1 MRATRTRLAPILLA
15 SSIVGAL
22 GVVGCTATTTTSSG
36 PAGGQPS
43 ATSGTGSGA
52 TSPERS
58 TTTRRNAGSTATT
71 DRTTGTDDT
80 DTTESTDTTDAG
92 ALPAACDLI
101 TQRDAEAA
109 IGEPV
114 TAGTHS
120 TSECWWSTANDLKTV
135 NVIRREGDI
144 EQWRSGLQS
153 SSSWEPIAL
162 GDEGYRGTVLDSI
175 TFRKGEVTYEIN
187 VVYSSK
193 GDPGAVVRELAA
205 LVASRV

>member
-1 MRATRTRLAPILLA
+1 MRATRSRLAPLLFA
-15 SSIVGAL
+15 LTSLGAVGL
-22 GVVGCTATTTTSSG
+22 VGCTATTTTSSG

-43 ATSGTGSGA
+43 ATSGTGGT
-52 TSPERS
+52 TSTERS
-58 TTTRRNAGSTATT
+58 TTTRGTSGTTGST
-71 DRTTGTDDT
+71 DRTDDT
-80 DTTESTDTTDAG
+80 DTTESTVTTDTA

-144 EQWRSGLQS
+144 EQWRSGLQK
-153 SSSWEPIAL
+153 SSSWESIDL

-175 TFRKGEVTYEIN
+175 TFRKGDVTYEIN
-187 VVYSSK
+187 VVYSTK
-193 GDPGAVVRELAA
+193 GDPGTVVRELAE
-205 LVASRV
+205 LVASRA